1 MYDGLEV
8 GGFVCLLCFRH
19 TGYSSFC
26 KGFEAVSGWKLGLT
40 FFKRK
45 DWWELIKSNI
55 HSSRCI
61 KGFESKNVD
70 TTWTFTIMPL
80 GSRWQALLFS
90 ELGFYFL
97 HQRMPK
103 FEEAGLNHWN
113 MSFLGSGTLNQLF
126 RSLYIIAFLWMPN
139 LQVPSLQMVRN

>member
-103 FEEAGLNHWN
+103 FEEAGLNPLEYVISWQCDLEPTLSLIVHN
-113 MSFLGSGTLNQLF
+113 CLSLDAEPSGSLF
-126 RSLYIIAFLWMPN
+126 ADG
-139 LQVPSLQMVRN
+139 